1 MTNAPFA
8 LDRREFIALAGGLA
22 AVLVVGDGAYFSSRR
37 SAAHAQ
43 PVPSESGT
51 LTQPET
57 PLNGTIAS
65 PNTETAAAAT
75 TSPETESAAATN
87 TEMPPT
93 TLEDLPWNLRL
104 VNRDHPLAADFA
116 PSNLAELPD
125 ASWVE
130 PHVNHRVDA
139 RIVEDLTAM
148 LTAAEAAGTHP
159 IICSSFRTYDYQ
171 ENLFE
176 NRIERAEREEHLEG
190 TEAEEAAAFWVAPP
204 GASEHQ
210 TGLAV
215 DIVDADYLE
224 LDEGQESTATQQ
236 WLMAHCTEYGF
247 ILRYPTDKSA
257 TTGIGL
263 RALALP
269 LRRQRGRLRHSGK
282 RSLPRR
288 VARRNVPRPGLKPL
302 RSFSATAPFRSR
314 PLRNLPS
321 PKPRN
326 KNAEPS
332 HKKGG
337 PKAAFCKEWVS
348 QELTASRAEQS

>member
-104 VNRDHPLAADFA
+104 VNRDHPLDADFE
-116 PSNLAELPD
+116 PGNLAELLD

-139 RIVEDLTAM
+139 RIVEDLAAM
-148 LTAAEAAGTHP
+148 LTAAEAEGAHP
-159 IICSSFRTYDYQ
+159 VICSSFRTYDYQ

-176 NRIERAEREEHLEG
+176 NRIERAEREDHLEG
-190 TEAEEAAAFWVAPP
+190 AEAEEAAAFWVAPP

-224 LDEGQESTATQQ
+224 LDEGQESTTTQQ

-257 TTGIGL
+257 TTGIGYEPWHY
-263 RALALP
+263 RYVGKEAASDIAE
-269 LRRQRGRLRHSGK
+269 SG
-282 RSLPRR
+282 LC
-288 VARRNVPRPGLKPL
+288 L
-302 RSFSATAPFRSR
+302 
-314 PLRNLPS
+314 
-321 PKPRN
+321 
-326 KNAEPS
+326 E
-332 HKKGG
+332 
-337 PKAAFCKEWVS
+337 EWLVETYHV
-348 QELTASRAEQS
+348 QA

>member
-210 TGLAV
+210 AGLAV

-224 LDEGQESTATQQ
+224 LDEGQESTAPQQ

-257 TTGIGL
+257 TTGIGYEPWHY
-263 RALALP
+263 RYV
-269 LRRQRGRLRHSGK
+269 GK
-282 RSLPRR
+282 EAASDIAES

>member
-1 MTNAPFA
+1 MTNTPSV
-8 LDRREFIALAGGLA
+8 LDRREFIALASGLA
-22 AVLVVGDGAYFSSRR
+22 AVLVIGDGAYLASRR

-51 LTQPET
+51 LAQPET

-65 PNTETAAAAT
+65 SNAETAAAAAA
-75 TSPETESAAATN
+75 SPETESAAATN
-87 TEMPPT
+87 TETPPT
-93 TLEDLPWNLRL
+93 VLEDLPWNLRL
-104 VNRDHPLAADFA
+104 VNRDHPLAADFT

-139 RIVEDLTAM
+139 RIVEDLAAM
-148 LTAAEAAGTHP
+148 LTAAEAEGAHP
-159 IICSSFRTYDYQ
+159 VICSSFRTYDYQ

-176 NRIERAEREEHLEG
+176 NRIERAEREDHLEG
-190 TEAEEAAAFWVAPP
+190 AEAEEAAAFWVAPP

-215 DIVDADYLE
+215 DIVDADYPE

-257 TTGIGL
+257 VTGIGYEPWHY
-263 RALALP
+263 RYVGKEAAP
-269 LRRQRGRLRHSGK
+269 AVAESG
-282 RSLPRR
+282 LC
-288 VARRNVPRPGLKPL
+288 L
-302 RSFSATAPFRSR
+302 
-314 PLRNLPS
+314 
-321 PKPRN
+321 
-326 KNAEPS
+326 E
-332 HKKGG
+332 
-337 PKAAFCKEWVS
+337 EW
-348 QELTASRAEQS
+348 LTETYHVQA

>member
-51 LTQPET
+51 LAQPKT
-57 PLNGTIAS
+57 PLSGTIAS
-65 PNTETAAAAT
+65 SNAKTPSAADPATEA
-75 TSPETESAAATN
+75 ESATPADAET
-87 TEMPPT
+87 PPT
-93 TLEDLPWNLRL
+93 ALEDLPWNLRL
-104 VNRDHPLAADFA
+104 VNREHPLDADFE
-116 PSNLAELPD
+116 PNNLAELPD

-257 TTGIGL
+257 TTGIGYEPWHY
-263 RALALP
+263 RYVGKEAASDIAE
-269 LRRQRGRLRHSGK
+269 SG
-282 RSLPRR
+282 LC
-288 VARRNVPRPGLKPL
+288 L
-302 RSFSATAPFRSR
+302 
-314 PLRNLPS
+314 
-321 PKPRN
+321 
-326 KNAEPS
+326 E
-332 HKKGG
+332 
-337 PKAAFCKEWVS
+337 EWLVETYHV
-348 QELTASRAEQS
+348 QA

>member
-22 AVLVVGDGAYFSSRR
+22 AVLVVGDGAYLASRR

-51 LTQPET
+51 LAQPET

-65 PNTETAAAAT
+65 SNAETAAAADPAAEGEPAT
-75 TSPETESAAATN
+75 PADAET
-87 TEMPPT
+87 PPM

-104 VNRDHPLAADFA
+104 VNREHPLDADFE
-116 PSNLAELPD
+116 PNNLAELPD
-125 ASWVE
+125 VSWVE

-139 RIVEDLTAM
+139 RIVEDLAAM

-215 DIVDADYLE
+215 DIVDANYLE
-224 LDEGQESTATQQ
+224 LDEGQEETATQQ
-236 WLMAHCTEYGF
+236 WLMIHCAEYGF

-257 TTGIGL
+257 TTGIGYEPWHY
-263 RALALP
+263 RYVGKEAASAIT
-269 LRRQRGRLRHSGK
+269 QSG
-282 RSLPRR
+282 LC
-288 VARRNVPRPGLKPL
+288 L
-302 RSFSATAPFRSR
+302 
-314 PLRNLPS
+314 
-321 PKPRN
+321 
-326 KNAEPS
+326 E
-332 HKKGG
+332 
-337 PKAAFCKEWVS
+337 EWLVETYHI
-348 QELTASRAEQS
+348 QA

>member
-1 MTNAPFA
+1 MSNAPFA

-22 AVLVVGDGAYFSSRR
+22 AVLVIGDGAYFASRR

-51 LTQPET
+51 LTQPAT
-57 PLNGTIAS
+57 PLNGAIAS
-65 PNTETAAAAT
+65 SNAEATSAAAA
-75 TSPETESAAATN
+75 SPETESAAATN
-87 TEMPPT
+87 SETPPT
-93 TLEDLPWNLRL
+93 ALEDLPWNLRL
-104 VNRDHPLAADFA
+104 VNREHPLDADFE
-116 PSNLAELPD
+116 PNNLAELPD
-125 ASWVE
+125 VSWVE

-139 RIVEDLTAM
+139 HIVEDLAAM

-224 LDEGQESTATQQ
+224 LDEGQEETATQQ
-236 WLMAHCTEYGF
+236 WLMINC
-247 ILRYPTDKSA
+247 
-257 TTGIGL
+257 
-263 RALALP
+263 
-269 LRRQRGRLRHSGK
+269 
-282 RSLPRR
+282 
-288 VARRNVPRPGLKPL
+288 
-302 RSFSATAPFRSR
+302 
-314 PLRNLPS
+314 
-321 PKPRN
+321 
-326 KNAEPS
+326 AE
-332 HKKGG
+332 
-337 PKAAFCKEWVS
+337 
-348 QELTASRAEQS
+348 

>member
-1 MTNAPFA
+1 MSNAPFA

-22 AVLVVGDGAYFSSRR
+22 AVLVVGDGAYLASRR

-51 LTQPET
+51 LAQPET

-65 PNTETAAAAT
+65 SNAETAAAADPAAEGEPAT
-75 TSPETESAAATN
+75 PADAET
-87 TEMPPT
+87 PPM

-104 VNRDHPLAADFA
+104 VNRDHPLAADFT
-116 PSNLAELPD
+116 PNNLTELPD

-139 RIVEDLTAM
+139 RIVEELTAM

-190 TEAEEAAAFWVAPP
+190 IEAEEAAAFWVAPP

-224 LDEGQESTATQQ
+224 LDEGQEETTTQQ
-236 WLMAHCTEYGF
+236 WLMIHCAEYGF

-257 TTGIGL
+257 TTGIGYEPWHYRYVGKEAAPAVTQSGL
-263 RALALP
+263 CLEEWLAETYHI
-269 LRRQRGRLRHSGK
+269 Q
-282 RSLPRR
+282 
-288 VARRNVPRPGLKPL
+288 A
-302 RSFSATAPFRSR
+302 
-314 PLRNLPS
+314 
-321 PKPRN
+321 
-326 KNAEPS
+326 
-332 HKKGG
+332 
-337 PKAAFCKEWVS
+337 
-348 QELTASRAEQS
+348 

>member
-1 MTNAPFA
+1 MTNTPSM
-8 LDRREFIALAGGLA
+8 LDRREFIALASGLA
-22 AVLVVGDGAYFSSRR
+22 AVLVIGDGAYLASRR

-43 PVPSESGT
+43 PAPSESGT
-51 LTQPET
+51 LAQPATPLDAASASSNAQAPSAADPITEADPATPADAET
-57 PLNGTIAS
+57 P
-65 PNTETAAAAT
+65 PTA
-75 TSPETESAAATN
+75 
-87 TEMPPT
+87 
-93 TLEDLPWNLRL
+93 LEDLPWNLRL
-104 VNRDHPLAADFA
+104 VNREHPLDADFE
-116 PSNLAELPD
+116 PNNLAELPD

-139 RIVEDLTAM
+139 RIVEDLAAM

-224 LDEGQESTATQQ
+224 LDEGQEETATQQ
-236 WLMAHCTEYGF
+236 WLMIHCAEYGF

-257 TTGIGL
+257 TTGIGYEPWHY
-263 RALALP
+263 RYVGKEAASAIT
-269 LRRQRGRLRHSGK
+269 QSG
-282 RSLPRR
+282 LC
-288 VARRNVPRPGLKPL
+288 L
-302 RSFSATAPFRSR
+302 
-314 PLRNLPS
+314 
-321 PKPRN
+321 
-326 KNAEPS
+326 E
-332 HKKGG
+332 
-337 PKAAFCKEWVS
+337 EWLVETYHI
-348 QELTASRAEQS
+348 QA

>member
-1 MTNAPFA
+1 MSNAPFA

-22 AVLVVGDGAYFSSRR
+22 AVLVIGDGAYFASRR

-51 LTQPET
+51 LAQPKT
-57 PLNGTIAS
+57 PLSGTIAS
-65 PNTETAAAAT
+65 SNAKTPSAADPATEA
-75 TSPETESAAATN
+75 ESATPADAET
-87 TEMPPT
+87 PPT
-93 TLEDLPWNLRL
+93 ALEDLPWNLRL
-104 VNRDHPLAADFA
+104 VNREHPLDADFE
-116 PSNLAELPD
+116 PNNLAELPD

-139 RIVEDLTAM
+139 RIVEDLAAM

-176 NRIERAEREEHLEG
+176 NRIERAEREEHLKG

-224 LDEGQESTATQQ
+224 LDEGQEETATQQ
-236 WLMAHCTEYGF
+236 WLMIHCAEYGF

-257 TTGIGL
+257 ITGIGYEPWHY
-263 RALALP
+263 RYVGNEAASAVA
-269 LRRQRGRLRHSGK
+269 QSG
-282 RSLPRR
+282 LC
-288 VARRNVPRPGLKPL
+288 L
-302 RSFSATAPFRSR
+302 
-314 PLRNLPS
+314 
-321 PKPRN
+321 
-326 KNAEPS
+326 E
-332 HKKGG
+332 
-337 PKAAFCKEWVS
+337 EWLVETYHI
-348 QELTASRAEQS
+348 QA

>member
-87 TEMPPT
+87 TDMPPT

-125 ASWVE
+125 ASWV
-130 PHVNHRVDA
+130 
-139 RIVEDLTAM
+139 
-148 LTAAEAAGTHP
+148 
-159 IICSSFRTYDYQ
+159 
-171 ENLFE
+171 
-176 NRIERAEREEHLEG
+176 
-190 TEAEEAAAFWVAPP
+190 
-204 GASEHQ
+204 
-210 TGLAV
+210 
-215 DIVDADYLE
+215 
-224 LDEGQESTATQQ
+224 
-236 WLMAHCTEYGF
+236 
-247 ILRYPTDKSA
+247 
-257 TTGIGL
+257 
-263 RALALP
+263 
-269 LRRQRGRLRHSGK
+269 
-282 RSLPRR
+282 
-288 VARRNVPRPGLKPL
+288 
-302 RSFSATAPFRSR
+302 
-314 PLRNLPS
+314 
-321 PKPRN
+321 
-326 KNAEPS
+326 
-332 HKKGG
+332 
-337 PKAAFCKEWVS
+337 
-348 QELTASRAEQS
+348 

>member
-1 MTNAPFA
+1 MSNAPFA

-22 AVLVVGDGAYFSSRR
+22 AVLVIGDGAYFASRR

-51 LTQPET
+51 LAQPKT
-57 PLNGTIAS
+57 PLSGTIAS
-65 PNTETAAAAT
+65 SNAKTPSAADPATEA
-75 TSPETESAAATN
+75 ESATPADAET
-87 TEMPPT
+87 PPT
-93 TLEDLPWNLRL
+93 ALEDLPWNLRL
-104 VNRDHPLAADFA
+104 VNREHPLDADFE
-116 PSNLAELPD
+116 PNNLAELPD

-139 RIVEDLTAM
+139 RIVEDLAAM
-148 LTAAEAAGTHP
+148 LTAAEAACTHP

-224 LDEGQESTATQQ
+224 LDEGQEETATQQ
-236 WLMAHCTEYGF
+236 WLMIHCAEYGF

-257 TTGIGL
+257 ITGIGYEPWHY
-263 RALALP
+263 RYVGNEAASAVA
-269 LRRQRGRLRHSGK
+269 QSG
-282 RSLPRR
+282 LC
-288 VARRNVPRPGLKPL
+288 L
-302 RSFSATAPFRSR
+302 
-314 PLRNLPS
+314 
-321 PKPRN
+321 
-326 KNAEPS
+326 E
-332 HKKGG
+332 
-337 PKAAFCKEWVS
+337 EWLVETYHI
-348 QELTASRAEQS
+348 QA